1 MVITHRVQEFDIV
14 LINNNFIARKNS
26 LIPISRYLQ
35 LFEFIFLSFTGP
47 EKLLAAVWDPHII
60 LMFTTMKEI
69 SFTRCKGLHATLLSA
84 KEITLLFLRC
94 NS

>member
-26 LIPISRYLQ
+26 LIPISRYQ